1 MHFIVLAKQAFVF
14 KGCVLLCYVT
24 GENGGM
30 KFVLQISD
38 CSVEFY
44 EHQIGLGHVM

>member
-1 MHFIVLAKQAFVF
+1 MF
-14 KGCVLLCYVT
+14 KGCVLVCYVT

-38 CSVEFY
+38 CGVVFY